1 MGGRGAFINVNLG
14 DFTFVEG
21 GQIYHAVG
29 FEDGIKYLIQEN
41 GHTGQKVP
49 DYSHSSDRIY
59 VLLSKGQVKSIG
71 IYENHIKVKSIDLTH
86 THYEPTLGKRLDWH
100 YHTDLEHKAPVHEL
114 SKADIDLVN
123 KILKGA
129 KKYL

>member
-1 MGGRGAFINVNLG
+1 MGGRGAFRNVNTG
-14 DFTFVEG
+14 DFTFVNG

-29 FEDGIKYLIQEN
+29 FDEGIKYLIQEE

-49 DYSHSSDRIY
+49 DYSHTGDRIY
-59 VLLSKGQVKSIG
+59 VLLSKGKVKSIG
-71 IYENHIKVKSIDLTH
+71 IYENHIKIKSIDLLH

-100 YHTDLEHKAPVHEL
+100 YHTDLEHKEPAHEL
-114 SKADIDLVN
+114 SKSDMELVQR
-123 KILKGA
+123 ILKGA